1 MQNKLL
7 MIILDNLPLVIA
19 SGNEGKIKEF
29 KKLLDDFPIDLCTQ
43 PVGFEIEETGNTF
56 MENARIKAIAVSQA
70 TGNMSLAD
78 DSGLSVDALGGAPG
92 VYSSRYASSDKQR
105 IEKLLV
111 ELKPFS
117 NRKAKFECALCIAS
131 KEKVLIEVSGFC
143 EGLISFYPK
152 GTNGFGYDPIFEVSG
167 LGKTYA
173 EMDYEGKK
181 HIGHRGNAFK
191 LLIPKLKKLLNSTEN

>member
-1 MQNKLL
+1 M
-7 MIILDNLPLVIA
+7 DNVPLVIA
-19 SGNEGKIKEF
+19 SGNKGKIGEF
-29 KKLLDDFPIDLCTQ
+29 KKLLEDFPIDLLTQ

-70 TGNMSLAD
+70 TGNLSLAD
-78 DSGLSVDALGGAPG
+78 DSGLSVEALGGAPG
-92 VYSSRYASSDKQR
+92 IYSSRYASSDKQR
-105 IEKLLV
+105 IEKLLA

-131 KEKVLIEVSGFC
+131 GEKVLIEVSGFC
-143 EGLISFYPK
+143 EGLITFFPK
-152 GTNGFGYDPIFEVSG
+152 GENGFGYDPIFEVSG

-173 EMDYEGKK
+173 EMDHEKKK

-191 LLIPKLKKLLNSTEN
+191 LLIPELKKLLGSIKK